1 MSHTALVVD
10 DSMLIRHSV
19 CRFLE
24 ERGFIVEAATNGQEA
39 IEILGTV
46 LPDIVI
52 TDLQMPKMTG
62 SELITRL
69 KEKPLTANIP
79 VVILAGRSVSQE
91 AAEARADF
99 TIYKDIDIEAQIAKA
114 LFSVL
119 GETPTPQPVRS

>member
-1 MSHTALVVD
+1 MSRVALVVD

-52 TDLQMPKMTG
+52 TDLQMPKMSG

-79 VVILAGRSVSQE
+79 VVILAGRAVSQE
-91 AAEARADF
+91 TPETRANF
-99 TIYKDIDIEAQIAKA
+99 IIFKDIDIEAQIAKA
-114 LFSVL
+114 LFTVL
-119 GETPTPQPVRS
+119 GETPTSQPVRG

>member
-1 MSHTALVVD
+1 MSRVALVVD

-39 IEILGTV
+39 IEILNTV

-62 SELITRL
+62 AELISRL
-69 KEKPLTANIP
+69 KDKPHTANIP
-79 VVILAGRSVSQE
+79 VVVLAGRSVSQE
-91 AAEARADF
+91 AAETRADF

-114 LFSVL
+114 VLTVL
-119 GETPTPQPVRS
+119 GETPTAQSVR

>member
-1 MSHTALVVD
+1 MSRVALVVD

-39 IEILGTV
+39 IEILNTV

-62 SELITRL
+62 AELISRL
-69 KEKPLTANIP
+69 KDKPHTAKIP
-79 VVILAGRSVSQE
+79 VVVLAGRSVSQE
-91 AAEARADF
+91 AAETRADF

-114 LFSVL
+114 VLTVL
-119 GETPTPQPVRS
+119 GETPTAQPVR

>member
-1 MSHTALVVD
+1 MSRVALVVD

-39 IEILGTV
+39 MEMLNTV

-62 SELITRL
+62 AELISRL
-69 KEKPLTANIP
+69 KDKPHTANIP
-79 VVILAGRSVSQE
+79 VVVLAGRSVSQE
-91 AAEARADF
+91 AAETRADF

-114 LFSVL
+114 VLTVL
-119 GETPTPQPVRS
+119 GETPTAQLVR